1 MEIVKHAVASGASE
15 TIRQIGSALHQVV
28 NMEVGRDLS
37 QAKLPSCYD
46 WLVGFITWL
55 DNSVRSTDAN
65 GEEARSNHQRIQMP
79 SAVVIIKGSW
89 VLKGFRFSKRKVERI
104 I

>member
-1 MEIVKHAVASGASE
+1 MKIVKHVVASRASE

-46 WLVGFITWL
+46 WLLRFIAWL
-55 DNSVRSTDAN
+55 DNSIKSADAN
-65 GEEARSNHQRIQMP
+65 REEARSNHQRI
-79 SAVVIIKGSW
+79 
-89 VLKGFRFSKRKVERI
+89 
-104 I
+104 